1 MKRLFFISCLMF
13 MVINVMAYQ
22 PILVEGRIWSVLVH
36 GGFTGIDSID
46 NLPPTSHYYKV
57 DGDSVIGGETYKK
70 IHRSY
75 NKIDWE
81 LYRLM
86 MENAEKGKVWEYGYS
101 HLNQVYYKDLII
113 NFNLN
118 LGDRLKESGSSVCEN
133 IKYVKDKRGNTLKR
147 MDFREYCWI
156 EGYGFEYYI
165 LDGGAYYLSSVEDED
180 GVLIDFS
187 EVTDSYV
194 PMVVEGY
201 NWNVVYSGADDGDD
215 IETYYTYTERIEG
228 DTIIN
233 DVVYKKLWEA
243 YDANLANKQF
253 LALIR
258 EDVGEQKVF
267 AYNDGAEVLLYNL
280 GVEIGDT
287 IRVFDWLHHL
297 KYVNSSNI
305 KEKEENLSRLVVE
318 KIEFVEDEKYGTLK
332 KVTYYEADTDYP
344 WRTIVTE
351 RYGSTTGW
359 AITNHAHIDG
369 GGPGRVICAFD
380 EKGEVVFKRKC
391 TISGYGE
398 VKDCYINAEIDT
410 NIDTPKKEESVY
422 YNSQD
427 GMLYVDFEGD
437 ESIDVYNTM
446 GKRVMRK
453 KVEGGCKSI
462 RCNLNA
468 GIYIVT
474 AKNSNTHTKIVV
486 K

>member
-1 MKRLFFISCLMF
+1 MKRLFFINYLMLIA
-13 MVINVMAYQ
+13 INIVAYQ
-22 PILVEGRIWSVLVH
+22 PMLTDGHIWTILTY

-46 NLPPTSHYYKV
+46 NRPPSTTYYKI
-57 DGDSVIGGETYKK
+57 DGDSVVNGETYKK
-70 IHRSY
+70 FYSSL
-75 NKIDWE
+75 NKINWKLD
-81 LYRLM
+81 RLM
-86 MENAEKGKVWEYGYS
+86 IEDVNEQKVWKYEYN
-101 HLNQVYYKDLII
+101 HKTQQYYKDLI
-113 NFNLN
+113 FDFSLN
-118 LGDRLKESGSSVCEN
+118 VGDHFKDDYTICKN
-133 IKYVKDKRGNTLKR
+133 IKYVKDRDGNILKR
-147 MDFREYCWI
+147 IDFGDYSWI
-156 EGYGFEYYI
+156 EGYWYEYHI
-165 LDGGAYYLSSVEDED
+165 LDGGSYYLSSVEDEE
-180 GVLIDFS
+180 GILIDCS
-187 EVTDSYV
+187 KGLEYYN

-201 NWNVVYSGADDGDD
+201 SWNVVYSGADDGDD
-215 IETYYTYTERIEG
+215 IETYYTYTEKIEG

-233 DVVYKKLWEA
+233 SIVYKKLWEA

-267 AYNDGAEVLLYNL
+267 AYNDGAEVLLYDL

-318 KIEFVEDEKYGTLK
+318 KIESIEDKKYGTLK

-359 AITNHAHIDG
+359 AITNHAHIVG

-380 EKGEVVFKRKC
+380 EKGEVVFKRKY
-391 TISGYGE
+391 TIKGYGD
-398 VKDCYINAEIDT
+398 VKDCYINAEVGT
-410 NIDTPKKEESVY
+410 NVNLPKKKESVY

-427 GMLYVDFEGD
+427 RTLRVDFERD
-437 ESIDVYNTM
+437 EKIEIYNAM

-453 KVEGGCKSI
+453 KINEGCKSI
-462 RCNLNA
+462 NCNLNA
-468 GIYIVT
+468 GVYIVT
-474 AKNSNTHTKIVV
+474 VKNSNTHTKIVV